1 MLEDVCIVDR
11 IEEDTKNRVNTAAFA
26 CWVWMQNPNLLPR
39 VSVFTLFPAGVGQ
52 VLETGGMPTPS
63 QEVASAPLGRV
74 RHLLIHLDMVED
86 WRPLPAR
93 SSNSSGSTDSDDPPR
108 RRVHRFDWHL
118 GYEDGVSPPLQPRGR
133 LLYGTSRGAAA
144 GREALTCVTFSRR
157 VRSGRVRG
165 AS

>member
-118 GYEDGVSPPLQPRGR
+118 GYEDGVSPRR
-133 LLYGTSRGAAA
+133 RASAAA
-144 GREALTCVTFSRR
+144 SLDGDFTRLATNMGIDLRNGCREVGGMSCPAPS
-157 VRSGRVRG
+157 
-165 AS
+165 

>member
-118 GYEDGVSPPLQPRGR
+118 GYEDGVSPPPLQPPQPPLPVRRLHEERGR
-133 LLYGTSRGAAA
+133 PEQRGIDL
-144 GREALTCVTFSRR
+144 RNRLSQ
-157 VRSGRVRG
+157 RG
-165 AS
+165 Q